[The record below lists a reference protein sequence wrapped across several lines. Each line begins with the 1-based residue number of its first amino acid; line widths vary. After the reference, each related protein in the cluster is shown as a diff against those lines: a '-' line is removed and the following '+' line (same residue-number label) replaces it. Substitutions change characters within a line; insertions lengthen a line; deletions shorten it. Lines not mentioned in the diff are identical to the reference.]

1 MKNFKFLA
9 SSIMISSVLAFA
21 AACGNSDDANTNGS
35 NSEQQSS
42 SESGSSEQKLE
53 GEIAIDGSSTV
64 GPIMEAVS
72 EEFAAEH
79 PDVKAPIGI
88 SGTGGGFEKFTA
100 GETDISNASR
110 PIKDEEKK
118 VAEENGIEYTEFKIA
133 FDGLSVVVNKENDW
147 VDKLTIED
155 LAKIWKG
162 EPKKWSDI
170 NPEWPDEKIK
180 YFSPGTDS
188 GTYDYFDEVVL
199 GGEPIVKDATLSEDD
214 NVLVKG
220 VANDKNA
227 IGYFGY
233 AYYLENKDQLKVVP
247 IVNSK
252 GEAVEPTNETIEK
265 GTYEPLSRPLFFYV
279 NNKSLKEK
287 PQVYEYVKFALEN
300 AGQLAEEVGYVKL
313 PQEQYDEQLKTLE
326 GLK

>member
-35 NSEQQSS
+35 NSGQQSS

-162 EPKKWSDI
+162 EPKNGLTS
-170 NPEWPDEKIK
+170 
-180 YFSPGTDS
+180 
-188 GTYDYFDEVVL
+188 
-199 GGEPIVKDATLSEDD
+199 TLSGRMKKL
-214 NVLVKG
+214 NTSRLVQIPVRMIILMK
-220 VANDKNA
+220 
-227 IGYFGY
+227 
-233 AYYLENKDQLKVVP
+233 
-247 IVNSK
+247 
-252 GEAVEPTNETIEK
+252 
-265 GTYEPLSRPLFFYV
+265 LF
-279 NNKSLKEK
+279 
-287 PQVYEYVKFALEN
+287 
-300 AGQLAEEVGYVKL
+300 
-313 PQEQYDEQLKTLE
+313 
-326 GLK
+326 